1 MTRARFIDDYKYA
14 TKKRQRYCVLS
25 AAQKYK
31 LSQAIDR
38 DLKAGLKTKH
48 IRENIE
54 AQYKLM
60 EGNVRI
66 FRNPL
71 LRFVRIFGLKNRD
84 FRFLSEYSAVRIL
97 RDPL

>member
-14 TKKRQRYCVLS
+14 TKKRQRYCILS

-38 DLKAGLKTKH
+38 DLKAGLKTRH

-54 AQYKLM
+54 AQFKLM
-60 EGNVRI
+60 IKV
-66 FRNPL
+66 
-71 LRFVRIFGLKNRD
+71 K
-84 FRFLSEYSAVRIL
+84 
-97 RDPL
+97 